1 MADTAKYKSLSVS
14 ITDWKELGVMADKTS
29 RTRSKMLNKL
39 IKFYKQNRGERT
51 NGNGK
56 QNT

>member
-1 MADTAKYKSLSVS
+1 MADTAKYKSLSCA
-14 ITDWKELGVMADKTS
+14 IADWKELGVMADKTS
-29 RTRSKMLNKL
+29 RTRSKMLTKL
-39 IKFYKQNRGERT
+39 IKFYKQNRGERI

>member
-14 ITDWKELGVMADKTS
+14 ITDWKDLGLIAEKTS
-29 RTRSKMLNKL
+29 RTRSKMINKL
-39 IKFYKQNRGERT
+39 IKFYKENRGERT
-51 NGNGK
+51 NGQGK

>member
-1 MADTAKYKSLSVS
+1 MADTAKYKSLSVA
-14 ITDWKELGVMADKTS
+14 IADWKELGVMAEKTS

-51 NGNGK
+51 NGHGK
-56 QNT
+56 QIS

>member
-1 MADTAKYKSLSVS
+1 MADTAKYKSLSVA

-39 IKFYKQNRGERT
+39 IKFYKENRGERI
-51 NGNGK
+51 NGHGK

>member
-1 MADTAKYKSLSVS
+1 MADTAKYKSLSVA
-14 ITDWKELGVMADKTS
+14 ITDWKELGVMAEKTS

-39 IKFYKQNRGERT
+39 IKFYKQNRGEKA
-51 NGNGK
+51 NGHTK

>member
-1 MADTAKYKSLSVS
+1 
-14 ITDWKELGVMADKTS
+14 LGVMADKTS

-51 NGNGK
+51 NGHGK
-56 QNT
+56 QDT